1 MGTTINIPRQGG
13 NADFGALQ
21 VALEPS
27 HSLTRYIVADNNG
40 KFYYSTA
47 SAGGG
52 GSGSVTNVSVVTAN
66 GFAGTVTNPTT
77 TPSITLS
84 TTITG
89 ILKGDG
95 TAISAATA
103 GTDYISST
111 IGTASWAQNV
121 ITASIALQANT
132 ASYILLAAS
141 SSYALTASYSRT
153 SSYAVT
159 SSYAFNAV
167 SGSYALTA
175 SYALNAGSNSG
186 GASYTHTQSTPS
198 TTWTIDHNLNN
209 LYPAVTIYD
218 GNGFVIIPKNI
229 QSITLNQTVVTFS
242 YLAVGYATLVV
253 QGAINISSSYA
264 ATASLASQALALS
277 PIPIA
282 LNSAFTSS
290 SAISNTFYNTVYE
303 NRLLVDC
310 STGTFF
316 TWTGSFNT
324 QSFYF
329 SSSFVSSSVTSSSG
343 VVTLALPPGGVN
355 GDIYLVGIGSRTGVP
370 DLPSGWT
377 SIDATTN
384 GNTNSRTMYLVQT
397 SSVALS
403 KINITGVTAN
413 TVGFG
418 MIIRNANTESFFAR
432 SGSSAGNAGMPTFNP
447 ITSSAAN
454 TLVVGMGYINSS
466 VTNISVPTGSSAGF
480 TLIATGSL
488 GTTTTTP
495 MTAMVAFKITGSAQ
509 VNPGKFIG
517 GGTARPGVSG
527 SWVAVTVAFPSISGS
542 ISLPKT
548 VAFTNFPTS
557 PSYEMTHLVQ
567 IESTSSILWTGS
579 LNSYDVT
586 WPGNVDVYYTPGRTS
601 IYKLLTK
608 DEGNNIY
615 GQTPTDE
622 PPIIPQVYNT
632 PYLISSSKDY
642 YTTQA
647 RLTINC
653 SGSTFFTYTASYV
666 TKSLNYTASLVSASV
681 FNFFN
686 SSSLAFPLPSGSQK
700 GDLYLIGATT
710 TNNAVTASTGWTVIT
725 SSLINVPNLN
735 DTAFSLFYLIQ
746 TGSTPPIDPTVSFG
760 TTTTSDISAGFSLL
774 IRNINSST
782 ILSSNP
788 PSTTSY
794 VVSASSVNGSA
805 PDPPP
810 IITPS
815 SNNFGI
821 AIGFVQEDVTDIST
835 VSGFTLVASGSFR
848 SPVGSIY
855 RAVMVSVINYY
866 VSGAVDPG
874 VFGGTYTTGRNRGI
888 SLAFTS
894 ITGSQAFS
902 LIPTFANIPSYQ
914 AYESTHLVKTT
925 DKNSLVWDSNVYW
938 PGGNNPYL
946 SGSTTSLLKFT
957 TIDGGNSILG
967 ESSLNYPTF

>member
-27 HSLTRYIVADNNG
+27 HSLTRYIVADNSG

-47 SAGGG
+47 SAGGGG

-66 GFAGTVTNPTT
+66 GFAGTVTSPTIS
-77 TPSITLS
+77 PAITIK
-84 TTITG
+84 TTISG
-89 ILKGDG
+89 LIKGDG

-111 IGTASWAQNV
+111 VGTASWAQNV
-121 ITASIALQANT
+121 ITSSRALQANT

-141 SSYALTASYSRT
+141 SSYALSASYSQT
-153 SSYAVT
+153 SSYT
-159 SSYAFNAV
+159 SEAIS
-167 SGSYALTA
+167 SSYALTA
-175 SYALNAGSNSG
+175 SYALNGGGSS
-186 GASYTHTQSTPS
+186 GASYTHTQASPS
-198 TTWTIDHNLNN
+198 TTWTINHNLDN

-218 GNGFVIIPKNI
+218 GNGYVIIPQNI
-229 QSITLNQTVVTFS
+229 QSVTVDQTIVTFS
-242 YLAVGYATLVV
+242 YPAVGYATLVV
-253 QGAINISSSYA
+253 QGITTAAIIP
-264 ATASLASQALALS
+264 LALTS
-277 PIPIA
+277 
-282 LNSAFTSS
+282 SFTSS
-290 SAISNTFYNTVYE
+290 SATNAFYNTVYE

-316 TWTGSFNT
+316 TWTGSYNT

-329 SSSFVSSSVTSSSG
+329 SSSFVTGSTTSAS
-343 VVTLALPPGGVN
+343 ALSTIPLPFGGAK
-355 GDIYLVGIGSRTGVP
+355 GDIYLVGVGSRTGVP
-370 DLPSGWT
+370 SPPSGWT
-377 SIDATTN
+377 IIDNTTN
-384 GNTNSRTMYLVQT
+384 GNTNSLTMYLVQT
-397 SSVALS
+397 SSTVPS
-403 KINITGVTAN
+403 NPTITGPSAN
-413 TVGFG
+413 TVAFALLV
-418 MIIRNANTESFFAR
+418 RNANTSSFFAR
-432 SGSSAGNAGMPTFNP
+432 SGSSAGNTGMPTFSP

-466 VTNISVPTGSSAGF
+466 VTNISEPTGSSAGF
-480 TLIATGSL
+480 TLIASGSL
-488 GTTTTTP
+488 GTTITTP

-517 GGTARPGVSG
+517 GGSGRPGVSG
-527 SWVAVTVAFPSISGS
+527 SVVTVTVAFPSISGS
-542 ISLPKT
+542 ISLPKA
-548 VAFTNFPTS
+548 VAFTNFPVS
-557 PSYEMTHLVQ
+557 QSYEMTHLVQ
-567 IESTSSILWTGS
+567 VETTSSVLWTNS
-579 LNSYDVT
+579 LNSYNVT
-586 WPGNVDVYYTPGRTS
+586 WPGNVDPYYTPGRTS
-601 IYKLLTK
+601 IYKLLTING
-608 DEGNNIY
+608 GNNIY

-622 PPIIPQVYNT
+622 PPIEPQEYNT
-632 PYLISSSKDY
+632 PYLISSSNDY
-642 YTTQA
+642 YTTQG
-647 RLTINC
+647 RLTIDC
-653 SGSTFFTYTASYV
+653 SADTFFTYTASYV

-760 TTTTSDISAGFSLL
+760 TTTTSDISVGFSLL
-774 IRNINSST
+774 IRNINTATISSP
-782 ILSSNP
+782 NP
-788 PSTTSY
+788 PDVTSY

-835 VSGFTLVASGSFR
+835 VTGFTLVASGSFR

-855 RAVMVSVINYY
+855 RAVMVSTINYY
-866 VSGAVDPG
+866 VSGAVNPG
-874 VFGGTYTTGRNRGI
+874 IFGGTYTTGRNRGI

-914 AYESTHLVKTT
+914 AYESTHLVKTI
-925 DKNSLVWDSNVYW
+925 DENSLVWDSNIYW